1 MKRRYFLL
9 FFLLVFLLSAC
20 VASPSA
26 EPTQPALEPT
36 VEGYPAVEVE
46 EQESDPA
53 DLPTLPALSG
63 ASGLGGG
70 FGGGGGDGTASVDEM
85 QLWMNPLT
93 NAELLLNV
101 GLPTDPATGQV
112 YQTPAA
118 EIFTQADASEL
129 GALFGLNSPVYI
141 QSFEVEEG
149 ADYTIPS
156 IYQLFDGTRQ
166 LSVGPTYFSYYDE
179 RGGVDG
185 PINAMPFDQ
194 SGPIAEAFLQEKGLL
209 DFPYQMFSYNGFDV
223 EFRRLIDGR
232 PVIFPE
238 FQVSVN
244 AEGHV
249 WSVFNNP
256 LQQLSV
262 LGDYPLRSA
271 EAAWQLVIEQGVDFS
286 EVFFSSYPGPDYV
299 MPAMPVDTNDY
310 RYWQREYEDGQSV
323 AMYPY
328 PQAYVAVNGDA
339 APRIIVER
347 FLLSGPADQL
357 EAIAEH
363 ANSQI
368 FLTGTFRNTAAGQ
381 VIELESWNPVDP
393 AVEYTFREGTVSR
406 NERRTELVVSETE
419 SYILP
424 DAPADLLDGERIYVS
439 GWFDSTPGSEPTF
452 NWQGMGILIEEPAGD
467 VVEIAPVDENPYQIN
482 QVTVDQVDLVYTAI
496 PVYDDAA
503 AQISYTLQLVWRF
516 RGTADTNEIVEIF
529 VQAVEGAYVSPSPL
543 Q

>member
-1 MKRRYFLL
+1 MKRRYFIL
-9 FFLLVFLLSAC
+9 FFLLLYLLSAC
-20 VASPSA
+20 VAGPSTQ
-26 EPTQPALEPT
+26 PTQPAVEPT
-36 VEGYPAVEVE
+36 VEDTPVVEVE
-46 EQESDPA
+46 NPA
-53 DLPTLPALSG
+53 DLPALPALSG

-70 FGGGGGDGTASVDEM
+70 FGGGGGDDTLSVDEM
-85 QLWMNPLT
+85 RLWMNPLAD
-93 NAELLLNV
+93 AELLLNV
-101 GLPTDPATGQV
+101 GFPTDPVTGQI

-118 EIFTQADASEL
+118 EIFTQADAADL
-129 GALFGLNSPVYI
+129 AALFGINSPVYI
-141 QSFEVEEG
+141 YSFELEEG
-149 ADYTIPS
+149 SEFTVPS
-156 IYQLFDGTRQ
+156 IYEMFDGTRQ
-166 LSVGPTYFSYYDE
+166 LSVGPTYFSYYDQNV
-179 RGGVDG
+179 GGVDG
-185 PINAMPFDQ
+185 TVNAMPFAQ

-244 AEGHV
+244 AEGNV
-249 WSVFNNP
+249 WSLFNNP
-256 LQQLSV
+256 LQQLQV

-286 EVFFSSYPGPDYV
+286 EVFFSSYPGPNYV

-323 AMYPY
+323 TMYPY
-328 PQAYVAVNGDA
+328 PQAFVAVNGDA
-339 APRIIVER
+339 APRITVER

-357 EAIAEH
+357 TAIAEH
-363 ANSQI
+363 TNSQI
-368 FLTGTFRNTAAGQ
+368 FLTGTIRNTAAGQ
-381 VIELESWNPVDP
+381 IIELESWNPVDP
-393 AVEYTFREGTVSR
+393 AVEYTSREGTVVR
-406 NERRTELVVSETE
+406 NERRTELMVSETE

-439 GWFDSTPGSEPTF
+439 GWLDGTAGSEPTF

-467 VVEIAPVDENPYQIN
+467 IVEIAPVDENPYQIN
-482 QVTVDQVDLVYTAI
+482 QVAFDQIDLVYTAV

-516 RGTADTNEIVEIF
+516 RGTADTDEIVEIY
-529 VQAVEGAYVSPSPL
+529 VQAVEGTYVSPSPV